1 MSLKKIIEILI
12 NLKINKY
19 LFSNISNISFTTHTV
34 YEKINFTYLSNS
46 LYTKVG
52 HRVKYNEK
60 YNVYIWLGNYN
71 DASFAA

>member
-12 NLKINKY
+12 NLKINNY
-19 LFSNISNISFTTHTV
+19 LFSNISNISLTTHTV

-60 YNVYIWLGNYN
+60 YNVYIWLENYKN
-71 DASFAA
+71 AYHA